1 MAKDKPMKIDPN
13 KLKTRDL
20 LMVRVIGGVTKAGT
34 HVDRKKEASRKLAR
48 KKVRRE
54 DHE

>member
-1 MAKDKPMKIDPN
+1 MAKNKTLRIDPN

-20 LMVRVIGGVTKAGT
+20 LMVRVIEGVTKAGT
-34 HVDRKKEASRKLAR
+34 HIDRKKEASRKLAR